1 MKPIIGITSDID
13 KNRYHLRQ
21 DYISSVSCNGAIP
34 LIIPPLKGDI
44 GQIADFIDGLLIPGG
59 DDLSPEYYNED
70 ISVPSRFIKMVRKE
84 RSDFEIALLKEVI
97 KRRKPVLGTC
107 YGMQLINVALGGSLY
122 QDLNYQF
129 KGDINHKNNQHA
141 IKIID
146 DSILKSGYST
156 FVVNSFHH
164 QAVKGLAKGLKVF
177 AISEKGL
184 VEGFYKSGYPFLV
197 GVQWHPER
205 PIKNTKKKEIEK
217 YDKLSLGIFKSF
229 IKSATK

>member
-13 KNRYHLRQ
+13 KNRCQLRN

-34 LIIPPLKGDI
+34 LIIPPLKEDI
-44 GQIADFIDGLLIPGG
+44 GQIADYIDGLLIPGG
-59 DDLSPEYYNED
+59 DDLSPEYYEEE
-70 ISVPSRFIKMVRKE
+70 ISVPARFIKMVSKE

-97 KRRKPVLGTC
+97 KRRRPVLGIC

-122 QDLNYQF
+122 QDLYYQF
-129 KGDINHKNNQHA
+129 KGNINHKKNLHA

-146 DSILKSGYST
+146 DSILKLGYSKI
-156 FVVNSFHH
+156 VVNSFHH
-164 QAVKGLAKGLKVF
+164 QAVKRLANDLKIF
-177 AISEKGL
+177 AISEEGL
-184 VEGFYKSGYPFLV
+184 VEGFYMSGYPFLV

-205 PIKNTKKKEIEK
+205 PIKNRKKKEIEK